1 MDAARANNKSITNDW
16 DREMSRRP
24 RGSERVD
31 ARVCV
36 KLEDGTTG
44 ETRNLSPSGVFLVT
58 DAPMKVGSGVRF
70 SVEFQEVGGSFY
82 LDCVGEIVRMESVEG
97 KTGVGV
103 RITQS
108 RLERR
113 APRLP
118 VVSEPSLQRET
129 QT

>member
-1 MDAARANNKSITNDW
+1 
-16 DREMSRRP
+16 MSRQP
-24 RGSERVD
+24 RESERVD

-36 KLEDGTTG
+36 KLEDGSAG
-44 ETRNLSPSGVFLVT
+44 ETRNLSPSGIYLVT
-58 DAPMKVGSGVRF
+58 DAQMRVGSGVRF
-70 SVEFQEVGGSFY
+70 SVEFQEVGGSFH

-113 APRLP
+113 APGLP
-118 VVSEPSLQRET
+118 VESKPSLQWEA